1 MVHQPPVVLVVVLL
15 ELAAVLAAQGAGL
28 TVTQLEVAAALLAI
42 QVTAAKVDITVAL
55 PALVQVVAVEVVID
69 KANQVVVAAAVL
81 AYWVKALM
89 VRLVM
94 EAVAGA
100 QMEPVLGLLA
110 VMAALTAAAVEV
122 QTVEQVDVAL

>member
-1 MVHQPPVVLVVVLL
+1 MVHQPPVVLAVVLL

-55 PALVQVVAVEVVID
+55 PALVQVVAVEAVID

-89 VRLVM
+89 VWLVT
-94 EAVAGA
+94 EAVAA
-100 QMEPVLGLLA
+100 ARTELARDLLA
-110 VMAALTAAAVEV
+110 ETVALTAAAVEV
-122 QTVEQVDVAL
+122 QTAEQVDVAL

>member
-1 MVHQPPVVLVVVLL
+1 MVHQPPVVLAVVLL

-89 VRLVM
+89 VRLVT
-94 EAVAGA
+94 EAVAA
-100 QMEPVLGLLA
+100 ARTELARDLLA
-110 VMAALTAAAVEV
+110 ETVALTAAAVEV
-122 QTVEQVDVAL
+122 QTAEQVDVAL